1 MTPLPAPTRTLSPSP
16 PLPPSV
22 GSTHPGAS
30 MERQTVRAA
39 SRTARRLTRAGTG
52 IRLSFPRPHS
62 SSSLLDPLKS
72 ESTVRKRTYAGSRV
86 GLLWVRVQGEG

>member
-1 MTPLPAPTRTLSPSP
+1 
-16 PLPPSV
+16 
-22 GSTHPGAS
+22 

-52 IRLSFPRPHS
+52 IRPSFPRPHS

-86 GLLWVRVQGEG
+86 GLLRVTRRVQGEG